1 MRHAQRATFYP
12 RPRAHRPR
20 HASDPRRRLARPAVA
35 STLAPLA
42 VQPGWHWHCSA
53 SRLLTR
59 CWLSEH
65 AETWEKVTDRM
76 EPGHILTGPIY
87 VEGAKQ
93 GDVLRIDIE
102 EVKLRS
108 NWVRFS

>member
-1 MRHAQRATFYP
+1 
-12 RPRAHRPR
+12 
-20 HASDPRRRLARPAVA
+20 
-35 STLAPLA
+35 
-42 VQPGWHWHCSA
+42 
-53 SRLLTR
+53 
-59 CWLSEH
+59 
-65 AETWEKVTDRM
+65 M